1 MVTLADV
8 RDYLKS
14 FNLFDGYYVGRID
27 ASKKNVLGVYD
38 LSPSTRH
45 RTIGKGTRKYDVKG
59 VSLLIHGDTNKDRT
73 ERLAIRLYEALERVN
88 LLNSYTWDEIKSM
101 PWSEMLDDSW
111 LNTVPLFMGDKK
123 IYIIDLQQD
132 APIDVD
138 TDSSKIY
145 EYVIEV
151 LFYVERED

>member
-1 MVTLADV
+1 MITLADV

-14 FNLFDGYYVGRID
+14 FDLFTAYYVGRID

-38 LSPSTRH
+38 LMPNRRH
-45 RTIGKGTRKYDVKG
+45 KTIGKGTQRYDIKG
-59 VSLLIHGDTNKDRT
+59 VSLLIHGDTNKTNT
-73 ERLAIRLYEALERVN
+73 EKLAISLYEALE
-88 LLNSYTWDEIKSM
+88 SAED
-101 PWSEMLDDSW
+101 
-111 LNTVPLFMGDKK
+111 GK
-123 IYIIDLQQD
+123 IAGRNINIIDLQQD

-138 TDSSKIY
+138 ADSSKIY

>member
-14 FNLFDGYYVGRID
+14 FNLFSGYYVGRID
-27 ASKKNVLGVYD
+27 GNKKDVLGVYD
-38 LSPSTRH
+38 LRNRVRH
-45 RTIGKGTRKYDVKG
+45 KTIGANTQKYDVKG
-59 VSLLIHGDTNKDRT
+59 VSLLIHGDTNKTNT
-73 ERLAIRLYEALERVN
+73 EKIAIKLYEALENDKNAVIAGRKVN
-88 LLNSYTWDEIKSM
+88 
-101 PWSEMLDDSW
+101 
-111 LNTVPLFMGDKK
+111 
-123 IYIIDLQQD
+123 IIALQQD

-138 TDSSKIY
+138 ADTNKVY

>member
-14 FNLFDGYYVGRID
+14 FDLFTAYYVGRID

-38 LSPSTRH
+38 LMPNRRH
-45 RTIGKGTRKYDVKG
+45 KTIGKGTQRYDIKG
-59 VSLLIHGDTNKDRT
+59 VSLLIHGDTNKTNT
-73 ERLAIRLYEALERVN
+73 EKLAISLYEALE
-88 LLNSYTWDEIKSM
+88 SAED
-101 PWSEMLDDSW
+101 
-111 LNTVPLFMGDKK
+111 GK
-123 IYIIDLQQD
+123 IAGRNINIIDLQQD

-138 TDSSKIY
+138 ADSSKIY
-145 EYVIEV
+145 EYVLEV

>member
-1 MVTLADV
+1 MITLADV

-14 FNLFDGYYVGRID
+14 FNLFTAYYVGRID

-38 LSPSTRH
+38 LMPNRRH
-45 RTIGKGTRKYDVKG
+45 KTIGKGTQRYDIKG
-59 VSLLIHGDTNKDRT
+59 VSLLIHGDTNKTNT
-73 ERLAIRLYEALERVN
+73 EKLAISLYEALE
-88 LLNSYTWDEIKSM
+88 SAED
-101 PWSEMLDDSW
+101 
-111 LNTVPLFMGDKK
+111 GK
-123 IYIIDLQQD
+123 IAGRNINIIDLQQD

-138 TDSSKIY
+138 ADSSKIY

>member
-14 FNLFDGYYVGRID
+14 FDLFTAYYVGRID

-38 LSPSTRH
+38 LRNRARH
-45 RTIGKGTRKYDVKG
+45 KTIGENTQRYDIKG
-59 VSLLIHGDTNKDRT
+59 VSLLIHGDTNKTNT
-73 ERLAIRLYEALERVN
+73 EQLAIKLYEALENAENAVIAGR
-88 LLNSYTWDEIKSM
+88 
-101 PWSEMLDDSW
+101 
-111 LNTVPLFMGDKK
+111 K
-123 IYIIDLQQD
+123 INIIDLQQD

-138 TDSSKIY
+138 ADSNKVY

-151 LFYVERED
+151 LFYVEREV

>member
-14 FNLFDGYYVGRID
+14 FNLFTAYYVGRID

-38 LSPSTRH
+38 LMPNRRH
-45 RTIGKGTRKYDVKG
+45 KTIGKGTQRYDIKG
-59 VSLLIHGDTNKDRT
+59 VSLLIHGDTNKTNT
-73 ERLAIRLYEALERVN
+73 EKLAISLYEALESAEDGKIAGRKVN
-88 LLNSYTWDEIKSM
+88 
-101 PWSEMLDDSW
+101 
-111 LNTVPLFMGDKK
+111 
-123 IYIIDLQQD
+123 IIDLQQD

-138 TDSSKIY
+138 ADGNKVY

-151 LFYVERED
+151 LFYVEREV